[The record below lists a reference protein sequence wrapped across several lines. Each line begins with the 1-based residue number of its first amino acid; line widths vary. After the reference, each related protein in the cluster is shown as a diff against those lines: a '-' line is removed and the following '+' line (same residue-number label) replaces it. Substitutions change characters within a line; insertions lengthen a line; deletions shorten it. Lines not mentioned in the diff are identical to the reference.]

1 MNPNFEELEKEL
13 EQYPGQWF
21 VINSNTGH
29 EDKVRND
36 LLQKIKSQKLEN
48 LIFDVRITK
57 YNTETPKGKPTEKNK
72 FPGYIFINMKMTEQ
86 AWFIVRNTPGV
97 TGFIGSSGR
106 GAKPFPLT
114 STEVARIIFGL
125 QEQQPVDE
133 TVETTNVETGVKSYD
148 KKITSGPNATEEK
161 VQYTADFEVG
171 ELVTILE
178 GPFADKEGKVISMDY
193 DKGIAVVTIE
203 MFGRYTPAEVEF
215 ANAKPVKEY

>member
-1 MNPNFEELEKEL
+1 MDKKLDQLEKEL
-13 EQYPGQWF
+13 SKYPGQWF

-36 LLQKIKSQKLEN
+36 LLQKIESQKLEH
-48 LIFDVRITK
+48 LIFDVRISK

-114 STEVARIIFGL
+114 SAEVARIIFGL
-125 QEQQPVDE
+125 EENGSKVEDE
-133 TVETTNVETGVKSYD
+133 AIDNKSIAD

-161 VQYTADFEVG
+161 IQYTADFEVG

-178 GPFADKEGKVISMDY
+178 GPFANKEGKVISMDY
-193 DKGIAVVTIE
+193 DKGIAIVTIE

-215 ANAKPVKEY
+215 SNAKPVKEY